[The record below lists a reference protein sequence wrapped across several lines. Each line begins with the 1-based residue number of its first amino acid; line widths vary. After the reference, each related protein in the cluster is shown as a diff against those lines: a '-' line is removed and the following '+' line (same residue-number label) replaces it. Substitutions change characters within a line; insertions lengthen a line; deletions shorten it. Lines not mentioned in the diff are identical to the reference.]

1 MKSAHHLYKTRRIV
15 CITSIRTE
23 NNLPLNNIIIL
34 LENHEILL
42 SLAMIFSIF
51 SHTDTCDEYYDVGFG
66 FGFLQHICRTI
77 PASTAAAVADATRQQ
92 QRKIIENKEEEEKDH
107 CRCWDERD
115 YCKDGRCNYMQRRLT
130 NGSARPT
137 EWCLGCEGITE
148 LKMRLQ
154 PYLFPQVRWQQLV

>member
-1 MKSAHHLYKTRRIV
+1 MLTVWPYLYKISFILINSNHQYINSIFTQEQVTPISPQNHPQKNKNKNMKSAHHLYKTRRIV

-107 CRCWDERD
+107 CRC
-115 YCKDGRCNYMQRRLT
+115 
-130 NGSARPT
+130 
-137 EWCLGCEGITE
+137 
-148 LKMRLQ
+148 
-154 PYLFPQVRWQQLV
+154 